1 MSKRL
6 VEVFTAG
13 CPLCDETVKLVRELA
28 CSNCE
33 VQVYDLREGYATN
46 SCRERATQY
55 GIHRVPAVVVV
66 AGPEVKVDIVEGVAR
81 STAAAEAYGCTM
93 S

>member
-28 CSNCE
+28 CNSCE
-33 VQVYDLREGYATN
+33 IKVYDLRQGCATN
-46 SCRERATQY
+46 ECREKAAGY
-55 GIHRVPAVVVV
+55 GIHRVPAVLVDGKLADCCQNQQPVSRETLIA
-66 AGPEVKVDIVEGVAR
+66 AGIGQR
-81 STAAAEAYGCTM
+81 
-93 S
+93 